1 MDPLVL
7 AGLPLLP
14 VALVLWMRR
23 RHPAMPRGWWVSQ
36 SEAAILHR
44 RLHRGVDETRRGVAR
59 AGAGVS
65 VDQLKSL
72 TEDLDAQA
80 IAIDAQLVKA
90 SHLPG
95 KARHKTLVEL
105 KYRVIETEKLA
116 VRVRELAVDMTKPQ
130 VEDADD
136 GNRRI
141 RDKLDALDHARRE
154 AYDIGRP
161 LIIREHERGET

>member
-1 MDPLVL
+1 MLFGNL
-7 AGLPLLP
+7 AQHLRPGGHLAAECGGQGNVASVAAAVAEVWGSAP
-14 VALVLWMRR
+14 VVWNFA
-23 RHPAMPRGWWVSQ
+23 
-36 SEAAILHR
+36 
-44 RLHRGVDETRRGVAR
+44 GVDETRRAVAR

-65 VDQLKSL
+65 IDQLKSL

-80 IAIDAQLVKA
+80 IAIDAKLVEA
-90 SHLPG
+90 SKLPD
-95 KARHKTLVEL
+95 KPRHKALVEL

-130 VEDADD
+130 VEDADE

-154 AYDIGRP
+154 AYDIGHP
-161 LIIREHERGET
+161 LTIREHERGET

>member
-23 RHPAMPRGWWVSQ
+23 RHPGMPRGWWVSQ

-44 RLHRGVDETRRGVAR
+44 RLHRGVDETRRAVAR

-65 VDQLKSL
+65 IDQLESL
-72 TEDLDAQA
+72 TEDLDQQA
-80 IAIDAQLVKA
+80 IAIDGMLVKA
-90 SHLPG
+90 SRLPG
-95 KARHKTLVEL
+95 KARHKVLVDL
-105 KYRVIETEKLA
+105 KHRVIETEKLA
-116 VRVRELAVDMTKPQ
+116 VRVRELAVDMAKPQ
-130 VEDADD
+130 VEDTDD

-141 RDKLDALDHARRE
+141 RDKLDPIDLARRE
-154 AYDIGRP
+154 AYGIGCP
-161 LIIREHERGET
+161 PIHEPRDGDT

>member
-44 RLHRGVDETRRGVAR
+44 RLHRGVDETRRAVAR
-59 AGAGVS
+59 AGASVS
-65 VDQLKSL
+65 IDQLKTL
-72 TEDLDAQA
+72 TEDLDQQA
-80 IAIDAQLVKA
+80 IAIDGKLVEA
-90 SHLPG
+90 SRLPG
-95 KARHKTLVEL
+95 KARHKALVEL
-105 KYRVIETEKLA
+105 KHCVIETEKLA
-116 VRVRELAVDMTKPQ
+116 VRVRELAVDIAQPQ
-130 VEDADD
+130 VEEAED

-141 RDKLDALDHARRE
+141 RDKLDALEEARRE
-154 AYDIGRP
+154 AYDVGRP
-161 LIIREHERGET
+161 TTIREHERGDT

>member
-36 SEAAILHR
+36 SDAAILHR
-44 RLHRGVDETRRGVAR
+44 RLHRGVDETRRAVAR
-59 AGAGVS
+59 AGTGVS
-65 VDQLKSL
+65 IDQLESL
-72 TEDLDAQA
+72 TEDLDQQA
-80 IAIDAQLVKA
+80 IAIDGKLVEA
-90 SHLPG
+90 SRLPG
-95 KARHKTLVEL
+95 KARSKAVVEL

-116 VRVRELAVDMTKPQ
+116 VRVRELAVDMAKPQ

-141 RDKLDALDHARRE
+141 RDKLDAIDLARRE
-154 AYDIGRP
+154 AYGIGRP
-161 LIIREHERGET
+161 PIHEPRDGHT

>member
-44 RLHRGVDETRRGVAR
+44 RLHRGVDETRRAVAR

-65 VDQLKSL
+65 IDQLKSL

-80 IAIDAQLVKA
+80 IAIDAKLVEA
-90 SHLPG
+90 SRLPG
-95 KARHKTLVEL
+95 KPRHKTLVEL
-105 KYRVIETEKLA
+105 KYRVVETEKLA
-116 VRVRELAVDMTKPQ
+116 VRVRELAVNMTKPH

-136 GNRRI
+136 GNHRI
-141 RDKLDALDHARRE
+141 RDKLDSLEQARRE
-154 AYDIGRP
+154 AYDIGLP
-161 LIIREHERGET
+161 TTIREHERGET

>member
-44 RLHRGVDETRRGVAR
+44 RLHRGVDETRRAVAR

-65 VDQLKSL
+65 IDQLKSL

-80 IAIDAQLVKA
+80 IAIDAKLVEA
-90 SHLPG
+90 SRLPG
-95 KARHKTLVEL
+95 KPRHKALVEL

-116 VRVRELAVDMTKPQ
+116 VRVRELAVDMAKPH

-141 RDKLDALDHARRE
+141 RDKLDALDQARLE
-154 AYDIGRP
+154 AYDIGRSTT
-161 LIIREHERGET
+161 IREHERGET

>member
-44 RLHRGVDETRRGVAR
+44 RLHRGVDETRRAVAR

-65 VDQLKSL
+65 IDQLKSL

-80 IAIDAQLVKA
+80 IAIDAKLVEA
-90 SHLPG
+90 SRLPG
-95 KARHKTLVEL
+95 KPRHKVLAEL

-116 VRVRELAVDMTKPQ
+116 VRVRELAVDMAKPH

-141 RDKLDALDHARRE
+141 RDKLDSIDLARRE
-154 AYDIGRP
+154 AYGIGCP
-161 LIIREHERGET
+161 PIHEPRDGDT

>member
-23 RHPAMPRGWWVSQ
+23 RHPAMPRGWWLSQ
-36 SEAAILHR
+36 SDAAILHR
-44 RLHRGVDETRRGVAR
+44 RLHRGVDETRRTVAR
-59 AGAGVS
+59 ARAGVPI
-65 VDQLKSL
+65 DQLESL
-72 TEDLDAQA
+72 TEDLDQQA
-80 IAIDAQLVKA
+80 IAIDGKLVEA
-90 SHLPG
+90 SRLPG
-95 KARHKTLVEL
+95 KARHKALVDL

-116 VRVRELAVDMTKPQ
+116 VRVRELAVDMPQPQ

-141 RDKLDALDHARRE
+141 RDRLNALDLARRE
-154 AYDIGRP
+154 AYGIGRP
-161 LIIREHERGET
+161 PPIHEPRDGDT

>member
-44 RLHRGVDETRRGVAR
+44 RLHRGVDETRRAVAR
-59 AGAGVS
+59 AGTGVS
-65 VDQLKSL
+65 INQLESL
-72 TEDLDAQA
+72 TEDLDRQA
-80 IAIDAQLVKA
+80 IAIDGKLVEA
-90 SHLPG
+90 SRLPG
-95 KARHKTLVEL
+95 KARNKAIVEL
-105 KYRVIETEKLA
+105 KYRVIETEKLG
-116 VRVRELAVDMTKPQ
+116 VRVRELAVDMAKPQ

-141 RDKLDALDHARRE
+141 RDKLDAIDLARRE
-154 AYDIGRP
+154 AYGIGRP
-161 LIIREHERGET
+161 SIHEPTDGHT

>member
-1 MDPLVL
+1 
-7 AGLPLLP
+7 
-14 VALVLWMRR
+14 
-23 RHPAMPRGWWVSQ
+23 VS
-36 SEAAILHR
+36 ST
-44 RLHRGVDETRRGVAR
+44 VR
-59 AGAGVS
+59 ASGPGVS
-65 VDQLKSL
+65 IDQLKSL

-80 IAIDAQLVKA
+80 IAIDAKLVEA

-95 KARHKTLVEL
+95 KARHKALVEL

-116 VRVRELAVDMTKPQ
+116 VRVREMAVDMAQPQ

-141 RDKLDALDHARRE
+141 RDKLDALDQARHE

-161 LIIREHERGET
+161 ITIREHERGDT

>member
-36 SEAAILHR
+36 SDAAILHR
-44 RLHRGVDETRRGVAR
+44 RLHRGVDETRRTVAR
-59 AGAGVS
+59 AGAGVLI
-65 VDQLKSL
+65 DQLESL
-72 TEDLDAQA
+72 TEDLDQQA
-80 IAIDAQLVKA
+80 IAIDGKLVEA
-90 SHLPG
+90 SRLPD
-95 KARHKTLVEL
+95 KPRHKALVEL
-105 KYRVIETEKLA
+105 KYRVVETEKLA
-116 VRVRELAVDMTKPQ
+116 VRVRELAVDMAKPQ

-141 RDKLDALDHARRE
+141 RDKLDSIDLARRE
-154 AYDIGRP
+154 AYGIGRP
-161 LIIREHERGET
+161 PIHEPGDGHT

>member
-7 AGLPLLP
+7 FGLPLLP

-44 RLHRGVDETRRGVAR
+44 RLHRGVDETRRAVAR
-59 AGAGVS
+59 AGTGVS
-65 VDQLKSL
+65 IDQLESL
-72 TEDLDAQA
+72 TEDLDRQA
-80 IAIDAQLVKA
+80 IAIDGKLVEA
-90 SHLPG
+90 SRLPS
-95 KARHKTLVEL
+95 KARHKAVVEL

-116 VRVRELAVDMTKPQ
+116 GRVRELAVDVAKPQ

-141 RDKLDALDHARRE
+141 RDKLDAIDLARRE
-154 AYDIGRP
+154 AYGIGRRP
-161 LIIREHERGET
+161 IHEPRDGHT

>member
-36 SEAAILHR
+36 SDAAILHR
-44 RLHRGVDETRRGVAR
+44 RLHRGVDETRRAVAR

-65 VDQLKSL
+65 IDQLKSL

-80 IAIDAQLVKA
+80 IAIDAKLVEA
-90 SHLPG
+90 SRLPG
-95 KARHKTLVEL
+95 KPRHKVLAEL

-116 VRVRELAVDMTKPQ
+116 VRVRELAVDMAKPH

-141 RDKLDALDHARRE
+141 RDKLDALDQARLE

-161 LIIREHERGET
+161 TTIREYERGET

>member
-23 RHPAMPRGWWVSQ
+23 RHPGMPRGWWVSQ

-44 RLHRGVDETRRGVAR
+44 RLHRGIDETRRAVAR
-59 AGAGVS
+59 ARAGVS
-65 VDQLKSL
+65 IDQLKSL
-72 TEDLDAQA
+72 TEDLDRQA
-80 IAIDAQLVKA
+80 IAIDAKLVEA
-90 SHLPG
+90 SQLPG
-95 KARHKTLVEL
+95 KARHKAVLEL

-116 VRVRELAVDMTKPQ
+116 MRVRELAVDMARPH
-130 VEDADD
+130 VEEADD

-141 RDKLDALDHARRE
+141 RDKLDALDLARRE
-154 AYDIGRP
+154 AYGIGRP
-161 LIIREHERGET
+161 PTIREPGNPDT

>member
-14 VALVLWMRR
+14 VVLVLWMRR

-36 SEAAILHR
+36 SDAAILHR
-44 RLHRGVDETRRGVAR
+44 RLHRGVDETRRAVAR
-59 AGAGVS
+59 AGGGVS
-65 VDQLKSL
+65 VDQLESL
-72 TEDLDAQA
+72 TDDLDQQA
-80 IAIDAQLVKA
+80 IAIDGKLVKA
-90 SHLPG
+90 SQLPG
-95 KARHKTLVEL
+95 KARHKTLLEL

-116 VRVRELAVDMTKPQ
+116 VRVRELAVDTAKPH

-141 RDKLDALDHARRE
+141 RDKLDALEQARCE

-161 LIIREHERGET
+161 LTIREHERGDT

>member
-23 RHPAMPRGWWVSQ
+23 RHPGMPRGWWVSQ

-44 RLHRGVDETRRGVAR
+44 RLHRGVDETRRAVAR

-65 VDQLKSL
+65 IDELKSL
-72 TEDLDAQA
+72 TEDLDRQA
-80 IAIDAQLVKA
+80 ITIDGKLVQA
-90 SHLPG
+90 SRLSG
-95 KARHKTLVEL
+95 KARHKAVVEL
-105 KYRVIETEKLA
+105 KYRVIETERLA
-116 VRVRELAVDMTKPQ
+116 ARVRELAVDTAEPQ

-141 RDKLDALDHARRE
+141 RDRLDAIDLARRE
-154 AYDIGRP
+154 AYGIGRP
-161 LIIREHERGET
+161 LIHEPRDGDT